1 MADILYKIVYEE
13 DEFRT
18 EQHIV
23 EIGTKH
29 DRVGFV
35 TTEDSEE
42 YIPEGKK
49 VALQRHGRDPFKLSG
64 DNSMPEV
71 YIVPVGERNAR
82 FFDVVKMGGRWAFHL
97 NCGYAD
103 PDGTNFEH
111 REEGTG
117 ALFLNARPR
126 PRPKTRGVVD
136 TTDKPA
142 AATDGPSLPFP
153 G

>member
-29 DRVGFV
+29 DRIGFI
-35 TTEDSEE
+35 TSEDSEE

-49 VALQRHGRDPFKLSG
+49 VALQRHGHDPFKEDG

-71 YIVPVGERNAR
+71 YILPVGERHAQY
-82 FFDVVKMGGRWAFHL
+82 FDVIKRGGRWAFHL
-97 NCGYAD
+97 NCGYAN
-103 PDGTNFEH
+103 PDGTHFTH
-111 REEGTG
+111 REEGHG
-117 ALFLNARPR
+117 VLFLNARPR
-126 PRPKTRGVVD
+126 PKHRG
-136 TTDKPA
+136 A
-142 AATDGPSLPFP
+142 AAAQADNKPSLPFP